1 MIDIAVIIIV
11 LVLTIIIYIIVNN
24 YFKTKI
30 KSNKYRRLVSIIIS
44 SFLGI
49 VLYVISV
56 TVTIYFLFKEKS
68 REFERGNWILLGEDM
83 EKRLSRYEMIDD
95 LIDERILDGKD
106 SLQVKEIIGSPDVR
120 NKENNSWEY
129 DSGTGGGLG
138 FVDHYLEVYFKN
150 EKVFKVIHKRIQ
162 D

>member
-1 MIDIAVIIIV
+1 MDIAIIIIV
-11 LVLTIIIYIIVNN
+11 LVLTIIIYVIVSN

-30 KSNKYRRLVSIIIS
+30 KSNKYRILVSIIIS

-49 VLYVISV
+49 ILYVISV
-56 TVTIYFLFKEKS
+56 TVTIYFLFREKS
-68 REFERGNWILLGEDM
+68 REFERKNWVLSGEDM

-95 LIDERILDGKD
+95 LIDERLLDGKD
-106 SLQVKEIIGSPDVR
+106 SLQVKEIIGNPDVR

-150 EKVFKVIHKRIQ
+150 GKVYKVIHKRIQ

>member
-1 MIDIAVIIIV
+1 MDIAVIIIV
-11 LVLTIIIYIIVNN
+11 LVLTIIIYVIVSN

-30 KSNKYRRLVSIIIS
+30 KSNKYRILVSIIIS
-44 SFLGI
+44 SFIGLI
-49 VLYVISV
+49 LYVISV
-56 TVTIYFLFKEKS
+56 TVTIYFLFREKS
-68 REFERGNWILLGEDM
+68 REFERKNWVLSGEDM

-95 LIDERILDGKD
+95 LIDERLLDGKD
-106 SLQVKEIIGSPDVR
+106 SLQVKEIIGNPDVR
-120 NKENNSWEY
+120 NRENNSWEY

-150 EKVFKVIHKRIQ
+150 GKVFKVVHKRIE